1 MEAKNLI
8 SYMDDNRDGMLSM
21 EEIMK
26 HKDIFI
32 SSKVM
37 NFAANVHDEFWLLN
51 GRIVKKWRDCMWY
64 VLRRTN
70 ARFIFMCLMA
80 QMWFLEEGKNLNCNF
95 IFRIQINKF

>member
-37 NFAANVHDEFWLLN
+37 NFAANVHDEFWLHN
-51 GRIVKKWRDCMWY
+51 GRIVKKMEGLHVIRAVKDKCKVY
-64 VLRRTN
+64 IHVFNGTDVVFRR
-70 ARFIFMCLMA
+70 
-80 QMWFLEEGKNLNCNF
+80 GK
-95 IFRIQINKF
+95 KFKL